1 MKKWVDPQM
10 ELYKAE
16 SHVGKGSVVI
26 AEIYL
31 ALWVSVSFSM
41 GSHQV
46 QLFLHRLRRHILF
59 PIGQKFAWFCPNLV
73 QYNTQCFTNSFM

>member
-16 SHVGKGSVVI
+16 SHVGKGRVVI

-31 ALWVSVSFSM
+31 ALWVSVSFSK
-41 GSHQV
+41 GSPQV
-46 QLFLHRLRRHILF
+46 QLFLHRLHSHILF
-59 PIGQKFAWFCPNLV
+59 PIGQKFAWFFPNLFRC
-73 QYNTQCFTNSFM
+73 NTQCFNNSFM

>member
-1 MKKWVDPQM
+1 MKKWVDARM

-16 SHVGKGSVVI
+16 SYVGKGSVVI

-31 ALWVSVSFSM
+31 ALWVSVSFPM

-46 QLFLHRLRRHILF
+46 QLILHRLSLSYIVSNWSKICLIL
-59 PIGQKFAWFCPNLV
+59 
-73 QYNTQCFTNSFM
+73 S